1 MAWVAEVEQDKAELM
16 ENYGLTHAMLKQKCS
31 EDDRLA
37 IMEFVGWNEVGKFPS
52 RITATNLEDID
63 VECRKENK
71 KREALVDLWLEKN
84 GDDATYDNMV
94 TAMLRAH
101 NKQQATTVCDLLRK
115 SAEPQPRG
123 MHKSHNNY
131 VY

>member
-37 IMEFVGWNEVGKFPS
+37 IMGFVGWNEVGKFLS

-71 KREALVDLWLEKN
+71 KREVLIDLWLEKN
-84 GDDATYDNMV
+84 ADDATYI
-94 TAMLRAH
+94 
-101 NKQQATTVCDLLRK
+101 
-115 SAEPQPRG
+115 
-123 MHKSHNNY
+123 
-131 VY
+131 